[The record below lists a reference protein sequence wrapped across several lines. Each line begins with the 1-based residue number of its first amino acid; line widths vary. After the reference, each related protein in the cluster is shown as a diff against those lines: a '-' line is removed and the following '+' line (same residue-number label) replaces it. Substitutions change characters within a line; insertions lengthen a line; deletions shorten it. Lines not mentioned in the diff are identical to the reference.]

1 MAYAQAT
8 RRLQIQTPL
17 GDDVLLLRAFSGDET
32 LSRLFHFDLEL
43 LSENNSISYDA
54 IVGKNVTVGLALA
67 DDQHQRYWNGYV
79 SRFYQAGR
87 DSSLAVYR
95 GQMVPWF
102 WFLNQTTD
110 CRIFQNKTVP
120 DIITQIF
127 GEYGFTDFEKRLAGS
142 YSEREYCVQYRE
154 TDFNFISRLME
165 EEGIYYFFEHTDGK
179 HVLVMA
185 DSPGA
190 HKVCKDQPTAKC
202 ALARD
207 GVRPDDRV
215 FEWVQ
220 EEAYRPG
227 KITTTDYNFEMPS
240 TKLLATVQGQRQ
252 YELYDYPGEYK
263 TKGEGDG
270 LARIRLQEQQTP
282 VSIARA
288 VSDCRGFSVGY
299 KFSLQDHYRSDLNKS
314 YVLTTV
320 SHNARHGLDYRSGSS
335 DEDRTEYS
343 NVFRCVPDT
352 TQIRAARTT
361 RVPIVTGCQTAVV
374 VGPPGEEIYTDKYG
388 RVKVQF
394 HWDREGKFNENSSCW
409 IRVSHPWA
417 GKGWGGIQIPR
428 IGQEVVVDFL
438 EGDPDRPLITGR
450 VYNAGSMPPW
460 DLPAKKV
467 VSGLMSN
474 STKGGGGFNE
484 LSFDDTK
491 GNELMNLHAQY
502 DMATKVEHDQRAT
515 IVHDQTNTVTTGQQT
530 NTVTTGKQ
538 TNTVKQ
544 EIVVTSQA
552 AHIHVTAETEITL
565 KVGAS
570 TLYMDKDGTIV
581 LDGKYIKIHG
591 ATMVDINP

>member
-1 MAYAQAT
+1 MPYAQAT
-8 RRLQIQTPL
+8 RRLQVSTPL
-17 GDDVLLLRAFSGDET
+17 GNDVLLLRTFSGDEA
-32 LSRLFHFDLEL
+32 LSQLFHFDLEL

-54 IVGKNVTVGLALA
+54 IVGKNVTVGLSLA
-67 DDQHQRYWNGYV
+67 DDESQRFWNGYV
-79 SRFYQAGR
+79 SNFYQAGR

-95 GQMVPWF
+95 AHVVPWF

-110 CRIFQNKTVP
+110 CRIFQNKNVP

-127 GEYGFTDFEKRLAGS
+127 GEYGFKDFEKRLSGS
-142 YSEREYCVQYRE
+142 YNEREYCVQYRE
-154 TDFNFISRLME
+154 SDFNFISRLME
-165 EEGIYYFFEHTDGK
+165 EEGIYYFFEHSDGK

-190 HKVCKDQPTAKC
+190 HKVSKDQPTAKC

-215 FEWVQ
+215 LEWVQ

-227 KITTTDYNFEMPS
+227 KVTTTDYNFEMPS
-240 TKLLATVQGQRQ
+240 TKLLATVQGQRP

-270 LARIRLQEQQTP
+270 YARVRLQEQQTP
-282 VSIARA
+282 VTVARG
-288 VSDCRGFSVGY
+288 VSDCRGFGVGF
-299 KFSLQDHYRSDLNKS
+299 KFSLQDHYRSDLNQS
-314 YVLTTV
+314 YILTGM
-320 SHNARHGLDYRSGSS
+320 SHHARHGLDYRSGNT

-343 NVFRCVPDT
+343 NVFRCLPDT
-352 TQIRAARTT
+352 TQIRPARTT
-361 RVPIVTGCQTAVV
+361 RIPIVTGCQTAVV

-394 HWDREGKFNENSSCW
+394 HWDREGKYNENSSCW
-409 IRVSHPWA
+409 IRVSQPWA
-417 GKGWGGIQIPR
+417 GKSWGGIQIPR

-450 VYNAGSMPPW
+450 VYNAGAMPPW

-467 VSGLMSN
+467 ISGLMSN
-474 STKGGGGFNE
+474 STKGGGGYNE

-502 DMATKVEHDQRAT
+502 DMATKVEHDQRST
-515 IVHDQTNTVTTGQQT
+515 IVHDQTNTVV
-530 NTVTTGKQ
+530 NGKQ
-538 TNTVKQ
+538 TDTVKQ
-544 EIVVTSQA
+544 EIIVTSQT
-552 AHIHVTAETEITL
+552 AHIHVTAETEITM

-570 TLYMDKDGTIV
+570 TFYMNKDGSIL
-581 LDGKYIKIHG
+581 LDGKYIKING
-591 ATMVDINP
+591 TTMVDINP

>member
-8 RRLQIQTPL
+8 RRLQVSTPL
-17 GDDVLLLRAFSGDET
+17 GDDVLLLRTFSGAEA
-32 LSRLFHFDLEL
+32 LSQLFQFDLEM
-43 LSENNSISYDA
+43 LSENTSISYDA

-67 DDQHQRYWNGYV
+67 SDESQRFWNGYV
-79 SRFYQAGR
+79 SSFYQAGR

-95 GQMVPWF
+95 AHMVPWF

-127 GEYGFTDFEKRLAGS
+127 GEYGFKDFEKRLSGS
-142 YSEREYCVQYRE
+142 YNPREYCVQYRE

-165 EEGIYYFFEHTDGK
+165 EEGIYYFFEHSDGK

-185 DSPGA
+185 DSPDA
-190 HKVCKDQPTAKC
+190 HHVCQNQPTAKC

-215 FEWVQ
+215 MEWVQ

-270 LARIRLQEQQTP
+270 YARVRLEEQQAP
-282 VSIARA
+282 AIVARG
-288 VSDCRGFSVGY
+288 VSDCRGFGVGY
-299 KFSLQDHYRSDLNKS
+299 KFSLQDHYRGDLNQS
-314 YVLTTV
+314 YVLTGI
-320 SHNARHGLDYRSGSS
+320 SHQARHGLDYRSGNN
-335 DEDRTEYS
+335 DQDRTEYS
-343 NVFRCVPDT
+343 NVFRALPAS
-352 TQIRAARTT
+352 TQIRPARTT
-361 RVPIVTGCQTAVV
+361 RIPIVTGCQTAVV

-394 HWDREGKFNENSSCW
+394 HWDREGKYNENSSCW

-417 GKGWGGIQIPR
+417 GKSWGSIQIPR

-450 VYNAGSMPPW
+450 VYNAGAMPPW

-474 STKGGGGFNE
+474 STKGGGGYNE
-484 LSFDDTK
+484 VSFDDTK
-491 GNELMNLHAQY
+491 GNELLNMHAQY
-502 DMATKVEHDQRAT
+502 DMATKVEHDQRNT
-515 IVHDQTNTVTTGQQT
+515 IVHDQTTTV
-530 NTVTTGKQ
+530 VTGKQ
-538 TNTVKQ
+538 TDTVKQ
-544 EIVVTSQA
+544 EIVITSQT
-552 AHIHVTAETEITL
+552 AHIHVTADTEITM

-570 TLYMDKDGTIV
+570 TFYMNKDGSIL
-581 LDGKYIKIHG
+581 LDGKYIKING
-591 ATMVDINP
+591 TTMVDINP